1 MGQNHGGI
9 GFPQSGGM
17 KPSIPPVNIPP
28 PQAARPPLDP
38 SWRIGRLLWAPH
50 RLGFFAAACVMLLA
64 AIWWAVEMAWRV
76 VPLAPLHH
84 ASVATYSHGLIMSL
98 GFLPLFFVGFLFTAG
113 PRWLGMPDQ
122 SAVPLLKPVLACVL
136 GWFALLVGTHVSQWL
151 AAVGTG
157 FSAAGWSVLVWRFVQ
172 IVRGSR
178 AVDRLHAKLI
188 AFACTVGAALMWLA
202 AAAVAL
208 DQMDALRL
216 YAYLGLWWFVVPVY
230 TTVAHRM
237 IPFFTAAA
245 VPVLDNWRPYWLLWS
260 LMAFTWWHGTWV
272 VLDATGYLQASAWT
286 VLRASVS
293 GAAALLVLA
302 LAIRWGLVQSLKIR
316 LLAMLHIGFV
326 WLGLAYGL
334 EAASLWMRSADQ
346 FGLGLAPL
354 HALSMGFL
362 GSILLAMATRVSCGH
377 SGRTLTADDL
387 AWGLYGVLQLAVVAR
402 LVAALVPTYA
412 QTGVVAAALL
422 WLVATGGWALRYGR
436 WFGRPRVDGKPG

>member
-1 MGQNHGGI
+1 ML
-9 GFPQSGGM
+9 
-17 KPSIPPVNIPP
+17 V
-28 PQAARPPLDP
+28 AA
-38 SWRIGRLLWAPH
+38 
-50 RLGFFAAACVMLLA
+50 M
-64 AIWWAVEMAWRV
+64 WWAVEMAWRV
-76 VPLAPLHH
+76 SPLGPLHH
-84 ASVATYSHGLIMSL
+84 ASVATYSHALIMSL

-113 PRWLGMPDQ
+113 PRWLGMPDE
-122 SAVPLLKPVLACVL
+122 SAKPLLKPVVACGL
-136 GWFALLVGTHVSQWL
+136 GWVVLLVGTHVSQGL

-157 FSAAGWSVLVWRFVQ
+157 FSAAGWSVLVWRYIQ

-178 AVDRLHAKLI
+178 AADRLHAKLI
-188 AFACTVGAALMWLA
+188 AVACTVGAMLMCLA
-202 AAAVAL
+202 AAALAL
-208 DQMDALRL
+208 DQMDVLRL
-216 YAYLGLWWFVVPVY
+216 SAHLALWWFVVPVY
-230 TTVAHRM
+230 TAVAHRM

-245 VPVLDNWRPYWLLWS
+245 VPVLDSWRPYWLLWS
-260 LMAFTWWHGTWV
+260 LMTLTCWHGAWV
-272 VLDATGYLQASAWT
+272 AMDAMGWLQASGWLQ
-286 VLRASVS
+286 LRAVVS
-293 GAAALLVLA
+293 AVAALLVLA

>member
-1 MGQNHGGI
+1 
-9 GFPQSGGM
+9 M
-17 KPSIPPVNIPP
+17 KPIPPIKIQQQPAHP
-28 PQAARPPLDP
+28 SQLDP

-50 RLGFFAAACVMLLA
+50 RLGFFVAACVMLVA
-64 AIWWAVEMAWRV
+64 AMWWAVEMAWRV
-76 VPLAPLHH
+76 SPLGPLHH
-84 ASVATYSHGLIMSL
+84 ASVATYSHALIMSL

-113 PRWLGMPDQ
+113 PRWLGMPDE
-122 SAVPLLKPVLACVL
+122 SAKPLLKPVVACGL
-136 GWFALLVGTHVSQWL
+136 GWVVLLVGTHVSQGL

-157 FSAAGWSVLVWRFVQ
+157 FSAAGWSVLVWRYIQ

-178 AVDRLHAKLI
+178 AADRLHAKLI
-188 AFACTVGAALMWLA
+188 AVACTVGAMLMCLA
-202 AAAVAL
+202 AAALAL
-208 DQMDALRL
+208 DQMDVLRL
-216 YAYLGLWWFVVPVY
+216 SAHLALWWFVVPVY
-230 TTVAHRM
+230 TAVAHRM

-245 VPVLDNWRPYWLLWS
+245 VPVLDSWRPYWLLWS
-260 LMAFTWWHGTWV
+260 LMTLTCWHGAWV
-272 VLDATGYLQASAWT
+272 AMDAMGWLQASGWLQ
-286 VLRASVS
+286 LRAVVS
-293 GAAALLVLA
+293 AVAALLVLA

>member
-1 MGQNHGGI
+1 
-9 GFPQSGGM
+9 
-17 KPSIPPVNIPP
+17 
-28 PQAARPPLDP
+28 
-38 SWRIGRLLWAPH
+38 
-50 RLGFFAAACVMLLA
+50 MLLA
-64 AIWWAVEMAWRV
+64 AMWWAIEMVWRV
-76 VPLAPLHH
+76 SPLGPLHH
-84 ASVATYSHGLIMSL
+84 ASVATYSHALIMSL

-113 PRWLGMPDQ
+113 PRWLGMPDE
-122 SAVPLLKPVLACVL
+122 SAKLLLKPVVACGL
-136 GWFALLVGTHVSQWL
+136 GWLVLLVGTHVSQGL

-157 FSAAGWSVLVWRFVQ
+157 FSAAGWSVLVWRFIQ

-178 AVDRLHAKLI
+178 AADRLHAKLI
-188 AFACTVGAALMWLA
+188 AVACTVGALLMWLA
-202 AAAVAL
+202 AAALAL
-208 DQMDALRL
+208 DQMDVLRL
-216 YAYLGLWWFVVPVY
+216 SAYLGLWWFVVPVY
-230 TTVAHRM
+230 TAVAHRM

-245 VPVLDNWRPYWLLWS
+245 VPVLDSWRPYWLLWS
-260 LMAFTWWHGTWV
+260 LMSLTWWHGAWV
-272 VLDATGYLQASAWT
+272 AMDAMGWMQASSWLQ
-286 VLRASVS
+286 LRAVVS
-293 GAAALLVLA
+293 AVAALLVLA

-326 WLGLAYGL
+326 WLGVAYGL

-402 LVAALVPTYA
+402 LSAALVPTHA
-412 QTGVVAAALL
+412 QTGVVAAAWL

-436 WFGRPRVDGKPG
+436 WFGCPRVDGKPG

>member
-1 MGQNHGGI
+1 M
-9 GFPQSGGM
+9 
-17 KPSIPPVNIPP
+17 
-28 PQAARPPLDP
+28 A
-38 SWRIGRLLWAPH
+38 
-50 RLGFFAAACVMLLA
+50 LA
-64 AIWWAVEMAWRV
+64 AMWWSVEMAWRV

-84 ASVATYSHGLIMSL
+84 ASVATYSHALIMSL

-113 PRWLGMPDQ
+113 PRWLGMPDE
-122 SAVPLLKPVLACVL
+122 SAPPLLKPVLACAL
-136 GWFALLVGTHVSQWL
+136 GWLALLVGTHVNQGL
-151 AAVGTG
+151 AAVGTA
-157 FSAAGWSVLVWRFVQ
+157 FSAAGWSVLVWRFVR

-178 AVDRLHAKLI
+178 AADRLHSKLI
-188 AFACTVGAALMWLA
+188 AFACTVGAVLMWLA
-202 AAAVAL
+202 AAAVAM

-230 TTVAHRM
+230 TAVAYRM

-272 VLDATGYLQASAWT
+272 VVDATGYLQSSAWA
-286 VLRASVS
+286 VLRAVVS

-326 WLGLAYGL
+326 WLGVAYGL
-334 EAASLWMRSADQ
+334 EAASMWMRSADL

-387 AWGLYGVLQLAVVAR
+387 AWGLYGVLQLAVLAR
-402 LVAALVPTYA
+402 LWAALVPTHA
-412 QTGVVAAALL
+412 PAGLMVVAALL
-422 WLVATGGWALRYGR
+422 WLVAMGGWALRYGR